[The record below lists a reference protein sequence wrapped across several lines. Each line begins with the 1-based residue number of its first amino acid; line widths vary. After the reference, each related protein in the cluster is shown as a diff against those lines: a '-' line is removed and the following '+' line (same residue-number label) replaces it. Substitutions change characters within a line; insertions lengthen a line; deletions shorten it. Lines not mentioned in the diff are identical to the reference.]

1 MSKRLSSV
9 IAGENMV
16 LSNMFQYGDLTPK
29 ENMELLKK
37 MLHRVPTHTPDESV
51 VKKEF
56 LDALDFYSEQI
67 EQL

>member
-1 MSKRLSSV
+1 MSRRLSSV
-9 IAGENMV
+9 MAGENMV
-16 LSNMFQYGDLTPK
+16 LSNMFEYGDLMPK

-37 MLHRVPTHTPDESV
+37 MLNRIPTHTIDESV

>member
-1 MSKRLSSV
+1 MSRLTSV

-16 LSNMFQYGDLTPK
+16 LSNMFEYGDLTPK

-37 MLHRVPTHTPDESV
+37 MLNRIPTHTTDESV

-67 EQL
+67 EKL

>member
-16 LSNMFQYGDLTPK
+16 LSNMFEFGDLTPK
-29 ENMELLKK
+29 ENLTLLKK
-37 MLHRVPTHTPDESV
+37 MFQRVPAHTTDEET

>member
-37 MLHRVPTHTPDESV
+37 MIYRVPAHTQDEAI

-67 EQL
+67 EKL

>member
-1 MSKRLSSV
+1 MSKRLSSLYT
-9 IAGENMV
+9 AESMV

-37 MLHRVPTHTPDESV
+37 MFSRVPAHTQDEAI

-56 LDALDFYSEQI
+56 LDSLDFYSEQI
-67 EQL
+67 EKL

>member
-1 MSKRLSSV
+1 MSKRLSSLYT
-9 IAGENMV
+9 AESMV

-37 MLHRVPTHTPDESV
+37 MLHRVPTHTPDEAV

-67 EQL
+67 EKL

>member
-1 MSKRLSSV
+1 MSRLTS
-9 IAGENMV
+9 ITAGENMV
-16 LSNMFQYGDLTPK
+16 LSNMFQFGDLTPK

-37 MLHRVPTHTPDESV
+37 MIHRVPTHTIDESV

>member
-1 MSKRLSSV
+1 MSRLTSV

-29 ENMELLKK
+29 ENMDILKT
-37 MLHRVPTHTPDESV
+37 LISRVPVHTTDEAI

-56 LDALDFYSEQI
+56 LDSLDFYSEQI
-67 EQL
+67 EKL

>member
-1 MSKRLSSV
+1 MSRRLSS
-9 IAGENMV
+9 ITAGENMV
-16 LSNMFQYGDLTPK
+16 LSNMFQFGDLTPK

-37 MLHRVPTHTPDESV
+37 MIQKIPPHTSDEET

-67 EQL
+67 EKL

>member
-1 MSKRLSSV
+1 MSRLSSLYT
-9 IAGENMV
+9 AESMV

-37 MLHRVPTHTPDESV
+37 MLNRIPVHTIEESV

-67 EQL
+67 EKL